1 MGLEQRRFTRYH
13 KNNKFLKDS
22 GIFMK
27 RVTDNIK
34 NGTKEQRSTF
44 FVILLDTIDATLLG

>member
-1 MGLEQRRFTRYH
+1 
-13 KNNKFLKDS
+13 
-22 GIFMK
+22 MK

-44 FVILLDTIDATLLG
+44 FVILLDTTDATLLG